1 MTPFPF
7 ALVIA
12 TCISLMPWKVLF
24 FSSPSPMW
32 SPHAV
37 FMVSKI
43 QISLVLPWK
52 VTRFLFCCSYLHKSS
67 RWFVRLVVWR
77 MSYFE
82 TNVIFPSE
90 FTPENGSKFIHCH
103 KLTSLR
109 KQRDQGQEMQILP
122 HCPCQPCRGH
132 RAWEAAENSAPLPSL
147 CVNIISDR
155 CAKNETRYC
164 NECRHISGPHLLINP
179 YLLVLCWV
187 FEMRRMIKM

>member
-1 MTPFPF
+1 MPWLRFLSRCCIT
-7 ALVIA
+7 

-24 FSSPSPMW
+24 FSSHSPMW

-37 FMVSKI
+37 FMVSKT
-43 QISLVLPWK
+43 QISLILPGK
-52 VTRFLFCCSYLHKSS
+52 VTRFLFCCSYFCKSS

-82 TNVIFPSE
+82 TNVIFPFE
-90 FTPENGSKFIHCH
+90 FIPENGSKFIHRH

-109 KQRDQGQEMQILP
+109 KQRTKGRRYRFFLTALANP
-122 HCPCQPCRGH
+122 VWGH

-155 CAKNETRYC
+155 CAKNETHYC

-179 YLLVLCWV
+179 IFVSFILGLWD
-187 FEMRRMIKM
+187 EKDD